1 MVKLKIFTLMRSGLF
16 FLFFF
21 FVSICAFS
29 ADTVFFGG
37 MRIDYSGKGYV
48 VASPYSNR
56 DAWNVWDIKVVDNVA
71 NASKASLTIKPLE
84 KDPTNFCVRIRSIS
98 APALDSLKVTFPP
111 GGNGVGYVQNIM
123 VDSGMRSIAITGGDL
138 GSNEG
143 GDGTVKL
150 KAALKQLKLSGLKN
164 KNKSTGKITYWGGN
178 LWSDVEI
185 GGNLDS
191 FLMTGGNFCYRPYA
205 GHQRHGVFSVKG
217 SVKKFAV
224 KAYLL
229 KDEAGRQ
236 SYLGGFVSA
245 DLIASVSLDSLNI
258 AVGGWHNGL
267 VSAPRIGKVTITGPS
282 GSSASLPAIY
292 EDYGLRNASVTTIN
306 TADPDYFTN
315 YYLGACSFRSANVID
330 SVLSAHGSLKG
341 VTVAADKQGAQGL
354 ITNSIIRAGCGYD
367 ADFIPSPKIFAYA
380 PKSGIMPAGTNAVFT
395 MPFFVTNCPSDSVSS
410 ISLASRGPAW
420 DCVISNDF
428 GEVFS
433 GFDQWSISD
442 SGLVKGYLVWDPSL
456 GDFDF
461 SGTNQIIVTG
471 LKIRVAYGSS
481 PERHTELPLSIRVK
495 QQTPTP
501 VMTNKISS
509 ASAAAPT
516 RKAYPGNLVSVNCQ
530 NAIACTIM
538 GGLLFSSDGSSEHA
552 TYMGSLNAFK
562 ASGSAS
568 GNFLYSKKNIK
579 LDKYFDYENNEVWIG
594 GARKK

>member
-1 MVKLKIFTLMRSGLF
+1 MRSVL
-16 FLFFF
+16 LSI
-21 FVSICAFS
+21 FVFAISLAAFS
-29 ADTVFFGG
+29 ADTVYFGG

-56 DAWNVWDIKVVDNVA
+56 GAWNVWDIKVVDNAA
-71 NASKASLTIKPLE
+71 NASRASLTIKPLE

-111 GGNGVGYVQNIM
+111 GENGVGYVQNIT
-123 VDSGMRSIAITGGDL
+123 VDSGMRSIAIVGGDL

-150 KAALKQLKLSGLKN
+150 KSALKQMKLSGLKN
-164 KNKSTGKITYWGGN
+164 KNKSSGKITYWGGN

-191 FLMTGGNFCYRPYA
+191 FLMTGGNFCYRSFA
-205 GHQRHGVFSVKG
+205 EHQRHGIFSVNG

-224 KAYLL
+224 KAFLL

-245 DLIASVSLDSLNI
+245 DLIASVSLDALNVAI
-258 AVGGWHNGL
+258 GGWHNGIIC
-267 VSAPRIGKVTITGPS
+267 APKIGKVTITGPS
-282 GSSASLPAIY
+282 GNIASLPAIY
-292 EDYGLRNASVTTIN
+292 EDYGLRNASITTIN
-306 TADPDYFTN
+306 TANPDYFTN
-315 YYLGACSFRSANVID
+315 YYLGACSFRSANVVD

-341 VTVAADKQGAQGL
+341 VTVAADKQGAQGF
-354 ITNSIIRAGCGYD
+354 ITNSILRAGCGYD

-380 PKSGIMPAGTNAVFT
+380 PKSGLMPAGTNAVFT
-395 MPFFVTNCPSDSVSS
+395 MPFFVTNCPLDSVSS
-410 ISLASRGPAW
+410 ISLASRGQAW

-442 SGLVKGYLVWDPSL
+442 NGLVKGYLVWDPSL

-495 QQTPTP
+495 QQAPTP

-530 NAIACTIM
+530 NAVACTMM
-538 GGLLFSSDGSSEHA
+538 GGLLFGSDESSEHA

-562 ASGSAS
+562 ASVSAK
-568 GNFLYSKKNIK
+568 GNLLYSKKNIK

>member
-1 MVKLKIFTLMRSGLF
+1 MVKLKIFLLMRSGL
-16 FLFFF
+16 LSI
-21 FVSICAFS
+21 FVFCLGLSAF
-29 ADTVFFGG
+29 ATDTVFFGG
-37 MRIDYSGKGYV
+37 MRLDYSGKGYV

-56 DAWNVWDIKVVDNVA
+56 GAWNVWDIKVVDNVA

-98 APALDSLKVTFPP
+98 APALDSLKITFPP
-111 GGNGVGYVQNIM
+111 GGNGVGYVQNIT
-123 VDSGMRSIAITGGDL
+123 VDSGMRSIVISGGDL

-143 GDGTVKL
+143 GDGMVKL
-150 KAALKQLKLSGLKN
+150 KSSLRQMKLSGLKN
-164 KNKSTGKITYWGGN
+164 KDKSSGKITYWGGN

-205 GHQRHGVFSVKG
+205 ENQRHGVFSVKG
-217 SVKKFAV
+217 SLKKFAV
-224 KAYLL
+224 KAFLL
-229 KDEAGRQ
+229 KDETGRQ
-236 SYLGGFVSA
+236 SYMGGFVSA

-267 VSAPRIGKVTITGPS
+267 VSAPRIGKVTITGPN
-282 GSSASLPAIY
+282 GNAASLPAIY
-292 EDYGLRNASVTTIN
+292 EDYGLKNASITTID
-306 TADPDYFTN
+306 TANPDYFTN
-315 YYLGACSFRSANVID
+315 YFLGACNFRSANVID

-341 VTVAADKQGAQGL
+341 VTVSADKQGTQGL
-354 ITNSIIRAGCGYD
+354 ITNSIARAGCGYD

-395 MPFFVTNCPSDSVSS
+395 MPFFVTNCPLDSVSS

-442 SGLVKGYLVWDPSL
+442 NSLVKGYLVWDPSL

-461 SGTNQIIVTG
+461 SGTNQIIVTE

-495 QQTPTP
+495 QQAPTP

-509 ASAAAPT
+509 AAAAAPT
-516 RKAYPGNLVSVNCQ
+516 RKAYPGNLVSVTCQ
-530 NAIACTIM
+530 NAFASTIM
-538 GGLLFSSDGSSEHA
+538 GGMLFGSDGSSEHA
-552 TYMGSLNAFK
+552 TYIGSLNSFK
-562 ASGSAS
+562 VKEKAE
-568 GNFLYSKKNIK
+568 GNLLYSKKMIK
-579 LDKYFDYENNEVWIG
+579 LDKDFDFEKNEVWIG
-594 GARKK
+594 GSRRQ